1 MRKVAVTLLTSP
13 EPAEPPPF
21 RRKEAAVVI
30 LAAGA
35 VGAWIFAFLMR
46 RFLGLGTTYDLYLN
60 VQLATSWLE
69 GRFLQEN
76 LFGNY
81 LAVHAYFLSPVLA
94 VLAYPFGAPGLLL
107 AAGLGAAAGVVA
119 MVKILRLF
127 DVSGRVALPFAVG
140 LTLMPL
146 SLQVYQVDFYGFQIE
161 LLIPGLA
168 LWLAYFLLRRQWT
181 GSLLLG
187 LALQALKEDSALI
200 LIAVTAA
207 VIGEDFLRSLAAG
220 SVRHWRKTW
229 NFPALTVAGLS
240 VLLTPLLIQI
250 VKSQQAVR
258 DPRLG
263 HFAKVHAVDHSTFSG
278 VDSIASYMMDH
289 LPAWLQSGTVAL
301 WLAAVMA
308 GTCGLALLRPHLLVI
323 GLLTTLTA
331 WLSQSDLLWAPRFAP
346 TLAFVQLT
354 ACLSLG
360 SLWRTV
366 RGYPGSGWPRGWI
379 NGALLAVLALA
390 LGLGLSRQYR
400 LAPLS
405 SEVYRMAPAL
415 KISPAERRQA
425 DELFAVYRREA
436 RPEEPVVAS
445 EYLYRYLHDRNFF
458 WILRMKG
465 RPKPRWILWDQQ
477 DRPLSDLWLYLRT
490 DAGWDIS
497 DYELVGQKGRF
508 LLYRAWDARPIGPAP
523 APRPVAG
530 EPDGM
535 IRMKVQFA
543 PGRAGTSE
551 PILSLG
557 APGRGQL
564 FFVHYLD
571 ERKLVLGLDSVGLSV
586 QLGQPVDYL
595 PGQTYEMEWFSES
608 LLSPPAGDAG
618 PAPGTTHL
626 LRYKNVVRVAMAGQ
640 VVLSTFAPSH
650 RVVPQE
656 IYPGFNFVRSGSAV
670 SGFSGKLEDIRR
682 GGYPALAEGEAQAF
696 GAVRLE
702 VRLPENATGGAEA
715 VEPMVVAGVSGDAT
729 IGYVRMLQDG
739 RIKVGVDFWSFG
751 AFESEPLTV
760 DRTKPVNLTYA
771 FPVLFPPPGDPRWGE
786 VPAVA
791 QEKLRTWLQ
800 ITVND
805 AVVVDRGV
813 AAPIPRQPTV
823 AYGKNPAGGSVVAAE
838 FKGQV
843 LQVSRE
849 PLVRP

>member
-1 MRKVAVTLLTSP
+1 MLDTLRKITLNLLTGP
-13 EPAEPPPF
+13 EPLGPPPA
-21 RRKEAAVVI
+21 RRTETAAVI
-30 LAAGA
+30 IAAGV
-35 VGAWIFAFLMR
+35 VGAWVFVFLMR

-60 VQLATSWLE
+60 VQLATSWIE

-81 LAVHAYFLSPVLA
+81 LAVHAYFLSPLLA
-94 VLAYPFGAPGLLL
+94 VFAYPFGAPGLLF
-107 AAGLGAAAGVVA
+107 AAGLAAALGVVA
-119 MVKILRLF
+119 MVRILRLF
-127 DVSGRVALPFAVG
+127 AVSVRVGLPFAVVM
-140 LTLMPL
+140 TLMPL

-161 LLIPGLA
+161 LLIPALA
-168 LWLAYFLLRRQWT
+168 LWLAYFLLRRRWI
-181 GSLLLG
+181 GSLLCG

-200 LIAVTAA
+200 LIAVTAS
-207 VIGEDFLRSLAAG
+207 VIGEDFFRSLAAG
-220 SVRHWRKTW
+220 AIRNWRRTW
-229 NFPALTVAGLS
+229 NFPALTVAALS

-263 HFAKVHAVDHSTFSG
+263 HFAKVHAADHSTFNG
-278 VDSIASYMMDH
+278 VDSIATYMLNH
-289 LPAWLQSGTVAL
+289 LPAWVQSGTVGL
-301 WLAAVMA
+301 WLAAVVA
-308 GTCGLALLRPHLLVI
+308 GTCGLALLRPHLLVA

-346 TLAFVQLT
+346 TLAFIQLT
-354 ACLSLG
+354 GCLAFA

-366 RGYPGSGWPRGWI
+366 RDRPRGRWI
-379 NGALLAVLALA
+379 NGTLLVILALA

-405 SEVYRMAPAL
+405 REVYRMSPAL
-415 KISPAERRQA
+415 KISPADRREA
-425 DELFAVYRREA
+425 DALFAIYRREA

-445 EYLYRYLHDRNFF
+445 EYLYRYLHDRNFY

-523 APRPVAG
+523 EPLPVTG
-530 EPDGM
+530 EPEGM

-543 PGRAGTSE
+543 SGRAGTSE
-551 PILSLG
+551 PVLSLG
-557 APGRGQL
+557 SPGKGQL
-564 FFVHYLD
+564 FFVQYLS
-571 ERKLVLGLDSVGLSV
+571 EQKLVLGVDSVGLSV

-595 PGQTYEMEWFSES
+595 PGQTYELELFSES
-608 LLSPPAGDAG
+608 LLPAPAGAADPSLFA
-618 PAPGTTHL
+618 ANL
-626 LRYKNVVRVAMAGQ
+626 VAYKNVVRVVVERQ
-640 VVLSTFAPSH
+640 VVLSALAPSR
-650 RVVPQE
+650 RVAPHE
-656 IYPGFNFVRSGSAV
+656 IYPGFNFVRSGSAIM
-670 SGFSGKLEDIRR
+670 GFSGRMDEIRR
-682 GGYPALAEGEAQAF
+682 GGYPALTAGETQAF
-696 GAVRLE
+696 GPVRLE
-702 VRLPENATGGAEA
+702 VQLPEISAET

-729 IGYVRMLQDG
+729 IGYVRLLGDG

-751 AFESEPLTV
+751 AFESEPLAV
-760 DRTKPVNLTYA
+760 DRTKPVSLTYA
-771 FPVLFPPPGDPRWGE
+771 YPVLFPSPGDPRWGD
-786 VPAVA
+786 VPVFV
-791 QEKLRTWLQ
+791 QKKLRSSLR

-805 AVVVDRGV
+805 AVVVDREV
-813 AAPIPRQPTV
+813 TAPIPRQPTV

-838 FKGQV
+838 FTGKV

-849 PLVRP
+849 PLLRP